1 MSCTGIKICEL
12 NIPTKILSVN
22 KTTRLVN
29 MALEMM
35 NFVDNFTTSKGKKL
49 KLKIGIHQGDVI
61 AGVIGEHKPQFS
73 LIGDTVNTTSRV
85 CSTGESGEI
94 TLSEEAVKDLNIYS
108 FHLMMKTVEAKG
120 KGTLKVYQIKKR
132 NTKAAAR
139 FQRITELILKKIKE
153 EKKEKPFQIES
164 KKNSLLKV
172 VNLLKSVRSFSTGSD
187 INLNKT
193 SNKIIPNNNSNDIK
207 NEGSQDTK
215 NEKKVIT
222 KENRNFNKPLK
233 NLLNLESQYGEKL
246 KFSAKIVPKGQKTL
260 EKQKTLKNPIN
271 TNKYQ
276 KKKTVLSLKH
286 KIQNPIIVLKGVEQF
301 LHEKKLYF
309 FNWGK
314 KRHLEF
320 VKQLVQKHAFTEKML
335 LFTLFFFSLIR
346 IFLLLT
352 LSDFFEN
359 NSFVVM
365 EIVFMLLL
373 GLILLF
379 VREFYHIIAKKPVL
393 KYLLFV
399 LFLIAQVASLTE
411 FYFSIIHE
419 NYSTLLMNFVILHL
433 VFTNIW

>member
-276 KKKTVLSLKH
+276 KKK
-286 KIQNPIIVLKGVEQF
+286 NC
-301 LHEKKLYF
+301 
-309 FNWGK
+309 
-314 KRHLEF
+314 
-320 VKQLVQKHAFTEKML
+320 
-335 LFTLFFFSLIR
+335 
-346 IFLLLT
+346 
-352 LSDFFEN
+352 
-359 NSFVVM
+359 
-365 EIVFMLLL
+365 
-373 GLILLF
+373 
-379 VREFYHIIAKKPVL
+379 
-393 KYLLFV
+393 
-399 LFLIAQVASLTE
+399 
-411 FYFSIIHE
+411 SIIK
-419 NYSTLLMNFVILHL
+419 T
-433 VFTNIW
+433 